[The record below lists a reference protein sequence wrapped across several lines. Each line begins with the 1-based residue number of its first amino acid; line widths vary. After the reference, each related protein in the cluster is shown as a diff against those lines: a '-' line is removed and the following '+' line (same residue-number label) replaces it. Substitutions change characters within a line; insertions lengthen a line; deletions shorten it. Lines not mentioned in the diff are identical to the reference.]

1 MKKKKPLIS
10 ISTKSIATKLDK
22 LMAYDIKPPRTKS
35 HDSLIRWSYVVSGQL
50 KNVIPSPVLRTP
62 KHETTKKTTSPLVK
76 SFFNSFFFSTPA
88 MYV

>member
-10 ISTKSIATKLDK
+10 IFTRSIATKLEK

-50 KNVIPSPVLRTP
+50 KNVISLPVLQTP
-62 KHETTKKTTSPLVK
+62 NVTVTWSIT
-76 SFFNSFFFSTPA
+76 
-88 MYV
+88 